1 MGNPD
6 DPDSRLPIANSADEP
21 PEFARLLTDDEG
33 DGAAPAVMRDIEKSL
48 VERIADVDDE
58 RRRTSTQVR
67 KALSAHR
74 DEVEQRL
81 RTYRG
86 LLMASLAGLALVAA
100 GLLWLAL
107 AWSGERAQLGQQLAE
122 IQQRLQTP
130 AETVVVDPAPQQ
142 ADDSRLA
149 ELQQRTQAMTSEIQA
164 LERAQASSEQRLQQ
178 QLETLA
184 DRLDAQ
190 PVQAATPPRDE
201 QQAQALA
208 ALEQRVEA
216 VSSELRSMIT
226 ARLPNPHQAG
236 PGQVVPD
243 QVGPDQA
250 SPERAALDQLNQKQL
265 NPDQPSSDQ
274 ASDAGER
281 AAVQTTLAESRIA
294 LQLIGYHSRD
304 DVQQFIATHRL
315 PRTVYLRRESYRGR
329 PWYALIY
336 GLYNTAEAAS
346 AARSRLP
353 DDLAQLD
360 IWLRELPPGTTLE
373 RIVAPAA
380 D

>member
-81 RTYRG
+81 RTYGG

-107 AWSGERAQLGQQLAE
+107 AWSGERARLAQQLAE
-122 IQQRLQTP
+122 IQQRLQTS
-130 AETVVVDPAPQQ
+130 AETVVVDPAAQQ
-142 ADDSRLA
+142 AGDSRLA

-178 QLETLA
+178 RLETLA

-208 ALEQRVEA
+208 ALEQRVDA
-216 VSSELRSMIT
+216 VSSELRSMST
-226 ARLPNPHQAG
+226 ARQPNPHQAG
-236 PGQVVPD
+236 PGPVVPD
-243 QVGPDQA
+243 QVVPDQA
-250 SPERAALDQLNQKQL
+250 SPERAALDQL

-304 DVQQFIATHRL
+304 DVQQFMATHRL